1 MQYEQFLELSRRR
14 RTIRGFKSD
23 HIPDDYVMKILDASR
38 YAMSGA
44 NSQPWEFLIV
54 KDPKT
59 KEKLYEVRLED
70 WEMVY
75 NVEQMRV
82 QKYRH
87 PAYNVDPED
96 KYKSRDMLFGWK
108 DAPVLI
114 IVLEDPRKMFGSA
127 LCARA
132 DLPTC
137 SGSVLAVSMGH
148 VEMAMH
154 LAAASLGLGSGHVD
168 VLTQD
173 GYRQILKIP
182 EPVRIGVIVPI
193 GYAAYEAGPPHRLP
207 LEDQVHFEKYDM
219 SKFLRNEDFLK
230 YIDKIRALGRPG
242 YRVMLGDVKRA

>member
-1 MQYEQFLELSRRR
+1 MQYDQFLELSKYR
-14 RTIRGFKSD
+14 RTIRGFKTD
-23 HIPDDYVMKILDASR
+23 PIPDDYVMKILDASR
-38 YAMSGA
+38 YALSGA
-44 NSQPWEFLIV
+44 NSQPWEFLVV
-54 KDPKT
+54 KNPKT
-59 KEKLYEVRLED
+59 KEKLFKIRLED
-70 WEMVY
+70 WEMVF

-114 IVLEDPRKMFGSA
+114 VVLEDPRKMFGSV
-127 LCARA
+127 LCGRA

-137 SGSVLAVSMGH
+137 SGSILGVSMGH
-148 VEMAMH
+148 LEMAMH

-182 EPVRIGVIVPI
+182 EPVRISVIVPI
-193 GYAAYEAGPPHRLP
+193 GYSAYEAGPPHRLP
-207 LEDQVHFEKYDM
+207 LEGRTHFEQYDM
-219 SKFLRNEDFLK
+219 SKHLRNEDFLK
-230 YIDKIRALGRPG
+230 YIEKIRAVARSG
-242 YRVMLGDVKRA
+242 YRAVIGEAKKA